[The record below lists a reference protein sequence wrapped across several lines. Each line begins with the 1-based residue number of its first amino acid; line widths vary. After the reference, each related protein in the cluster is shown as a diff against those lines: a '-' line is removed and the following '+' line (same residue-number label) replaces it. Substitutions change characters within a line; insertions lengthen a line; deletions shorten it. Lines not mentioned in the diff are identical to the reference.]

1 MACRGSPAWRA
12 WSGLSSWPKTACW
25 KSFAW
30 LGKSPRK
37 WASVISAWPI
47 IYAILLALP
56 YFLLLIVYFAQVV
69 ISIFRVMMVAALS
82 PILMLGFG
90 FEWGRGMTFTAMRSL
105 FASFMVLYGC
115 TVALAVCLYGVAA
128 MNVADP
134 ALTGSVGEILAFDNP
149 TLLVAIALGWLGT
162 AFMAEATGM
171 ANSIAGSQLTNTA
184 AGVITAGATATG
196 LTLLRSTFNRKTP
209 GRIGKTAMGLVDAA
223 RYGIGAAK
231 DPGGAMNAAGR
242 RLSDGAQKIA
252 DRLKVPQFDDTT
264 PKLEDNKRD
273 DS

>member
-1 MACRGSPAWRA
+1 MAARLP
-12 WSGLSSWPKTACW
+12 WP
-25 KSFAW
+25 
-30 LGKSPRK
+30 
-37 WASVISAWPI
+37 
-47 IYAILLALP
+47 
-56 YFLLLIVYFAQVV
+56 
-69 ISIFRVMMVAALS
+69 
-82 PILMLGFG
+82 
-90 FEWGRGMTFTAMRSL
+90 
-105 FASFMVLYGC
+105 
-115 TVALAVCLYGVAA
+115 VCLYGVAA